1 MMLYPIEQLQR
12 MRPNWAQLD
21 QAALM
26 MVAQDDAGSTERF
39 DATSYLMV
47 LEGKVSLESGS
58 ERVIAEEG
66 EMTILR
72 AGEAC
77 RIAPSGTNAVLLRLI
92 ERPLPPFRS
101 GAFGKDAEGPILL
114 PPTGPIP
121 SPKRRGVK
129 MTFALDATFQPTQL
143 LENAGMDVLLEASP
157 GALSPAQVREFRTIT
172 RRNHQAMVG
181 LLVDVIDGE
190 IEKWFGDA
198 TQVSNMELMHPQALA
213 VRADLATKEGRAV
226 GDLVLKHWSAPLR
239 TDGIRPGIMM
249 PMRNWNEEEIRGI
262 FSWLAKVP
270 PAALAVLVEWDP
282 QRFNADFL
290 ARATVEALVPWLHA
304 VEFIGE
310 NGAGEVAHYLDG
322 LGSQAWVVSRR

>member
-21 QAALM
+21 QAALLM
-26 MVAQDDAGSTERF
+26 IAQDDAGSTERF

-47 LEGKVSLESGS
+47 LEGKISLECGS
-58 ERVIAEEG
+58 ERVTAEEG

-77 RIAPSGTNAVLLRLI
+77 RIAPAGTNVVMLRII

-101 GAFGKDAEGPILL
+101 APYNKDAEGPILL
-114 PPTGPIP
+114 PPTGPVA

-129 MTFALDATFQPTQL
+129 ITFALDATFQPTQL
-143 LENAGMDVLLEASP
+143 LENAGLDVLLEASP
-157 GALSPAQVREFRTIT
+157 GALSPGQVREFRNIT
-172 RRNHQAMVG
+172 RRNHQAMVA
-181 LLVDVIDGE
+181 LLVDALDGE
-190 IEKWFGDA
+190 IEKWFMDSV
-198 TQVSNMELMHPQALA
+198 QVSNMELMHPQALV
-213 VRADLATKEGRAV
+213 VRADLATKEGRATA
-226 GDLVLKHWSAPLR
+226 GLLLKHWTAPLR

-262 FSWLAKVP
+262 FSWLAHVP
-270 PAALAVLVEWDP
+270 PAGLAVLVEWNP
-282 QRFNADFL
+282 QTFNADFL

-322 LGSQAWVVSRR
+322 LGSQAWVVTKR